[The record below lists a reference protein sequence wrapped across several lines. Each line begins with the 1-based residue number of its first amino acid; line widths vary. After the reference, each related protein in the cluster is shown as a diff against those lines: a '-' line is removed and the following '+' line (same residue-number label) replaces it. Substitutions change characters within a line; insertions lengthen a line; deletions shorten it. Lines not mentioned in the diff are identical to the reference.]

1 MKKKLLLV
9 TILVLSLF
17 LVGCVGDVEDM
28 KEDNSKELK
37 IDYSDTTHEVDLS
50 YDTKNPVVEMEFKD
64 YGKVY
69 IELYKDVAP
78 NTVNN
83 FIYVTHKG
91 FYDNNTSHRLID
103 GFVLQGGDPTG
114 TGTGGPGYNI
124 KGEFTQNG
132 FKNDLLHTEKV
143 VSMARSQSYDSAGS
157 QFFIMLGTAEHL
169 DYQYASFGKV
179 IDGWDVV
186 ERIVNE
192 NRDKTSD
199 DNGTLINNLTITTTK
214 IDLNGYKPKS
224 VKVIEE

>member
-50 YDTKNPVVEMEFKD
+50 YTTKNPVVEMEFKD

-83 FIYVTHKG
+83 FIYLTHKG

-114 TGTGGPGYNI
+114 TGSGGPEYNI
-124 KGEFTQNG
+124 KGEFTANG
-132 FKNDLLHTEKV
+132 FKNDLLHEEKV
-143 VSMARSQSYDSAGS
+143 VSMARATSYDSAGS

-169 DYQYASFGKV
+169 DNQYASFGKV

-214 IDLNGYKPKS
+214 IDLNGYKPES